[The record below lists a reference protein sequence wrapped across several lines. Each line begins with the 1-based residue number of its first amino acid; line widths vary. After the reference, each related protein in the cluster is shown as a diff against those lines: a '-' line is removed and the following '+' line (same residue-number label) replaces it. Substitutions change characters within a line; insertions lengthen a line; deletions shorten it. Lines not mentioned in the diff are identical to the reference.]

1 MLDTR
6 KIIIYGALILW
17 SCLSICSAK
26 PREATMSDSTSV
38 QLHSR
43 AKRGK
48 YSIEIEWIYVN
59 CTGIGLT
66 STGLATVAGGL
77 VGLLSVMGNPRLR
90 QRIGSIG
97 ELADFRRYSRARY
110 KSNLS
115 KIKLFL
121 R

>member
-1 MLDTR
+1 MLNTR

-17 SCLSICSAK
+17 SYLTICSAK

-48 YSIEIEWIYVN
+48 YSIEIEWNDVN
-59 CTGIGLT
+59 FTGIGLT

-97 ELADFRRYSRARY
+97 ELADFRRYSRAR
-110 KSNLS
+110 
-115 KIKLFL
+115 
-121 R
+121 